1 MERLKFVYIFSNY
14 IFLETYGCH
23 PFFGPSGQP
32 QCVKIQGYFGYQW
45 ATCLRNSY
53 IKSKSSGTHACR
65 HTLAT
70 FCYYQCEVE
79 LYSKNHGFV
88 SNSCRCTP
96 GVTPPPTAAQLPQ
109 WCMDPSGDKCSWYRE
124 CLEKVHQCQNHEA
137 RYAINYGE
145 KFCRLYEDKK
155 SNFSPIAQKWID
167 SVRRCLQLQLVPY
180 IRNFQQQTKCEEI
193 KEAAFKSHNCCYLAG
208 DSCSKQT
215 GAPSVCDIPAKDW
228 ARIIWTI
235 KGSLGDEFLNTMR
248 SVVKVGSNCLANILD
263 EGKDRIIELH
273 FNTIRTGRKF
283 FESGIKDI
291 GIEINKQL
299 KSIGIDKKTY
309 DWLYYAKDQPRIR
322 INVNFLTM

>member
-1 MERLKFVYIFSNY
+1 M
-14 IFLETYGCH
+14 
-23 PFFGPSGQP
+23 
-32 QCVKIQGYFGYQW
+32 
-45 ATCLRNSY
+45 
-53 IKSKSSGTHACR
+53 
-65 HTLAT
+65 
-70 FCYYQCEVE
+70 
-79 LYSKNHGFV
+79 
-88 SNSCRCTP
+88 
-96 GVTPPPTAAQLPQ
+96 
-109 WCMDPSGDKCSWYRE
+109 
-124 CLEKVHQCQNHEA
+124 
-137 RYAINYGE
+137 
-145 KFCRLYEDKK
+145 YEDKK
-155 SNFSPIAQKWID
+155 SKFSPIAQKWID
-167 SVRRCLQLQLVPY
+167 NVRRCLQLQLVPY

-248 SVVKVGSNCLANILD
+248 SVVKVGSNCLENILD

-299 KSIGIDKKTY
+299 KSIGIDKKRY